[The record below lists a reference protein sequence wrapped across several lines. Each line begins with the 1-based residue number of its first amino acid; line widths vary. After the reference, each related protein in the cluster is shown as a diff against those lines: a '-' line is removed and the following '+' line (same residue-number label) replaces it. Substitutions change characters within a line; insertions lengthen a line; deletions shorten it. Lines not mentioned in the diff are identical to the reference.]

1 MAKDDERQYFDAI
14 GDEGLA
20 HSIGKP
26 FSDQTNVGAL
36 LNNIAAV
43 MTLLPPPPA
52 RLLDLGCGT
61 GWTSEFFARIGYE
74 VVGVDISQKAID
86 TARKHYKDMS
96 NVRFELADFD
106 ELDFSDE
113 FDAAVFIDS
122 LHHTDAV
129 KVTLQAAFKA
139 LKSGGML
146 IACEPGKGHSKHP
159 NSVEAVKQY
168 GVTERDMS
176 PRIMGRALKQ
186 AGFTSIKS
194 YAHPSLM
201 HWVLYKKRSGL
212 IGIIRST
219 AFVRGLSAFALATI
233 LRPQHGIVTAKKP

>member
-1 MAKDDERQYFDAI
+1 M
-14 GDEGLA
+14 
-20 HSIGKP
+20 
-26 FSDQTNVGAL
+26 
-36 LNNIAAV
+36 
-43 MTLLPPPPA
+43 PPPPA

-61 GWTSEFFARIGYE
+61 GWTSEFFARVGYT

-86 TARKHYKDMS
+86 TARKHYKNLP
-96 NVRFELADFD
+96 NVTFELADFD
-106 ELDFSDE
+106 GLDFSDG

-122 LHHTDAV
+122 LQHTDAV

-146 IACEPGKGHSKHP
+146 VACEPGKGHSKHP
-159 NSVEAVKQY
+159 NSIEATQKY

-176 PRIMGRALKQ
+176 PHIMGNALRQ

-201 HWVLYKKRSGL
+201 HWVLYKKRTGL
-212 IGIIRST
+212 IGIIRSM
-219 AFVRGLSAFALATI
+219 AFIRGLSALLLAT
-233 LRPQHGIVTAKKP
+233 LLKTAHGIVTAKKP

>member
-1 MAKDDERQYFDAI
+1 MAKNDERQYFDAI
-14 GDEGLA
+14 GAEGLA

-43 MTLLPPPPA
+43 LTLLPPPPA

-61 GWTSEFFARIGYE
+61 GWTSEFFARVGYE

-86 TARKHYKDMS
+86 AARNHYKDLP
-96 NVRFELADFD
+96 NVRFELSDFD
-106 ELDFSDE
+106 ELDFDNE

-129 KVTLQAAFKA
+129 RVTLQAAFKA
-139 LKSGGML
+139 LKSGGAL
-146 IACEPGKGHSKHP
+146 VACEPGKGHSKHP
-159 NSVEAVKQY
+159 NSIEATQKY

-176 PRIMGRALKQ
+176 PHIMSNALKK

-201 HWVLYKKRSGL
+201 HWVLYKKRRSL

-233 LRPQHGIVTAKKP
+233 LKPQHGIVTAKKP